1 MGAAN
6 LERGVWSIVL
16 WQARDR
22 FQICNSS
29 ESENV
34 FALLDGCS
42 FVGDGNRLGPVFGI
56 LVAWTIGGFLLCST
70 GDFQGCSFS
79 NSVLERKF

>member
-1 MGAAN
+1 MGRIRVLTLRVVLRSVIGAAN

-22 FQICNSS
+22 FRIRNSS

-34 FALLDGCS
+34 LHAVGRLLS
-42 FVGDGNRLGPVFGI
+42 RLSAMEI
-56 LVAWTIGGFLLCST
+56 
-70 GDFQGCSFS
+70 
-79 NSVLERKF
+79 N

>member
-1 MGAAN
+1 LGAAN

-22 FQICNSS
+22 FLICNSS

-34 FALLDGCS
+34 CAVGRLLSHLSAMEID
-42 FVGDGNRLGPVFGI
+42 
-56 LVAWTIGGFLLCST
+56 
-70 GDFQGCSFS
+70 
-79 NSVLERKF
+79 